1 MRSAAGLGRFAQFLI
16 AATLLCILA
25 GAAGASSSY
34 TSATIPVNLGFD
46 AITRSSS
53 GLLLS
58 GTTTLDG
65 DQGVSCLM
73 ARANARS
80 LALSGLVEPFCDSPL
95 FSGHSVVAV
104 QQEARTMVASV
115 RIAHLSATGQVE
127 LGPVVVKYT
136 QLSDTHLESVYADG
150 SLWLYAPIVP
160 SGGRALRISGT
171 TGQVLQDTPVLP
183 AMDRPI
189 IAANADGLYLAP
201 NPETGFL
208 GRGPQ
213 PNENGIIYHVGIDAS
228 GVQIF
233 DASTSKVFQ
242 GYVDWMTGDRTSL
255 WADICHGP
263 VADPRCMI
271 TRFDGSSPKPV
282 FRQPDRNLTAFWV
295 IGSVAQGFY
304 SVALKGGRTS
314 SSGDVIR
321 IDPATGAVKIIT
333 SLPLPDYWQGYW
345 YDGATEA
352 ALSGRALYVLS
363 PPGNQTPGA
372 LYRVPLRGA
381 W

>member
-1 MRSAAGLGRFAQFLI
+1 MRGAAGLGRFVQLLV
-16 AATLLCILA
+16 AAVSLCVLV

-34 TSATIPVNLGFD
+34 TSVTVPVNLGFD
-46 AITRSSS
+46 AITSSSS

-73 ARANARS
+73 ASANPRS
-80 LALSGLVEPFCDSPL
+80 LGLSGLVEPFCDSPVL
-95 FSGHSVVAV
+95 SGHSVVAV

-115 RIAHLSATGQVE
+115 RIARLSASGRVE
-127 LGPVVVKYT
+127 LGPVVVRYT

-160 SGGRALRISGT
+160 GGGRALRISAA
-171 TGQVLQDTPVLP
+171 TGEVLQDTPVLP

-201 NPETGFL
+201 SPETGFL

-233 DASTSKVFQ
+233 DASSSRVFQ
-242 GYVDWMTGDRTSL
+242 GYVEWMTGDGTSL
-255 WADICHGP
+255 WADICHRP

-271 TRFDGSSPKPV
+271 TRFNGSSPHPV
-282 FRQPDRNLTAFWV
+282 FETSDRDLTAFWV

-304 SVALKGGRTS
+304 SVALKAGRTS
-314 SSGDVIR
+314 SSGDVIG
-321 IDPATGAVKIIT
+321 IDPATGSVKVIA

-345 YDGATEA
+345 YDGATET

-363 PPGNQTPGA
+363 PPGSQTPGV
-372 LYRVPLRGA
+372 LYRVPIPGA
-381 W
+381 A